1 MKELRVYGC
10 SDDLVEFEGAFD
22 EEYGAYGVR
31 AQFLV
36 IARSDYLNA
45 RQLWITAEYGEREW
59 ELCASA
65 FSGECDLKW
74 NIRLDRRTGT
84 GRDTDPCLFI
94 EIDDD
99 ETVTVMRLD
108 KDGEY

>member
-10 SDDLVEFEGAFD
+10 SDDLVEFEGAFN
-22 EEYGAYGVR
+22 EEYDAYDVR

-36 IARSDYLNA
+36 IARTDYLNA
-45 RQLWITAEYGEREW
+45 RELWITAEYGLREW

-65 FSGECDLKW
+65 FSGEADQKW
-74 NIRLDRRTGT
+74 TVRFDRRAD
-84 GRDTDPCLFI
+84 RETDPCLVI
-94 EIDDD
+94 EVNDD